1 MILAHERRRAAGVEE
16 TWLGLMLGNFH
27 LLLSWESSVRNE
39 EYFSKLGDLSL
50 HFFWMEHHAEMSIQI
65 QFYLS
70 YRALIEI
77 IDLPALPPKL

>member
-1 MILAHERRRAAGVEE
+1 MK
-16 TWLGLMLGNFH
+16 W
-27 LLLSWESSVRNE
+27 E
-39 EYFSKLGDLSL
+39 EYFSKLGELSL
-50 HFFWMEHHAEMSIQI
+50 RFFWMEHHAEMSIQI